1 MSIARTLAHS
11 HIRTLALA
19 RRTAVASSSPLPTA
33 RALFSTSHAAQFPPK
48 PAGESTQ
55 RKKKE
60 ATDLAKSA
68 GSGQG
73 SRADKDRAKRER
85 EKVQARKRAA
95 RTAAQARKERE
106 EARKAQA
113 KLRKAREQER
123 KHKAA
128 ERQKEQRE
136 KARVQAQRKKEKASA
151 ERNKLRSSLKPPK
164 RVTNKWQIFVNEFIQ
179 ERKASLPAGS
189 KMPTITTIVP
199 EAKAKYAQLS
209 SSELAA
215 LEQRVDQARADYE
228 RQLAE
233 WQKTLTP
240 EMIREENLVRY
251 RRRRAGL
258 SRKANL
264 HVPGEPKRPIT
275 PFFRFCT
282 EVRERQDRDVLGDE
296 TAITE
301 QSKLLAR
308 AWKALSPEQ
317 KKSYEDAFKAENE
330 QYKAAK
336 AKFDAQTASA

>member
-1 MSIARTLAHS
+1 MALARTLAHS

-19 RRTAVASSSPLPTA
+19 RAPQLVHRAVASSSPFPAA
-33 RALFSTSHAAQFPPK
+33 RALFSTTHQAQFPPASSGK
-48 PAGESTQ
+48 AAE
-55 RKKKE
+55 KK
-60 ATDLAKSA
+60 
-68 GSGQG
+68 
-73 SRADKDRAKRER
+73 
-85 EKVQARKRAA
+85 
-95 RTAAQARKERE
+95 AAQARKERE
-106 EARKAQA
+106 ETRKAQA
-113 KLRKAREQER
+113 KLRKEREQER

-128 ERQKEQRE
+128 EREKERRE
-136 KARVQAQRKKEKASA
+136 RARLLAQRKKDKAHA
-151 ERNKLRSSLKPPK
+151 EQNKLRSSLKPPK

-189 KMPTITTIVP
+189 KMPTIPTLVP
-199 EAKAKYAQLS
+199 EAKLKYSQLS
-209 SSELAA
+209 SAELSA
-215 LEQRVDQARADYE
+215 LEQRVDQARANYE
-228 RQLAE
+228 RELAE

-264 HVPGEPKRPIT
+264 HIPGEPKRPMT

-296 TAITE
+296 TVITE

-317 KKSYEDAFKAENE
+317 KKSYEDAFKADNE

-336 AKFDAQTASA
+336 AKFDAQAASA